1 MWISLTLGL
10 IGRHWEEKLLFSSR
24 RSRHQVKYSGWP
36 DAIYELHSFTPQNK
50 GSGHIHPVSDGAKL
64 HLHSLVINTTVG
76 TLPPF
81 DSFLPQWFVLFVRTN
96 QEKTTA
102 SRLDHLEIEHFLPCF
117 RSLRQWKDRR
127 VTLDVPLFPGYVFVR
142 LPHAERMRVLT
153 LPNVL
158 YFVGCGTFPAVLTN
172 EEIAWVGRGL
182 QSGYGVPHG
191 YLSEGQ
197 RVVIT
202 SGALA
207 GLKGILVR
215 KVNNTRAVVSLDSIG
230 RAFAVE
236 VDLPSVRAL
245 DSKLLVTLPQKFPV
259 QPSQPKP
266 LDPRRISSGTRR

>member
-1 MWISLTLGL
+1 M
-10 IGRHWEEKLLFSSR
+10 
-24 RSRHQVKYSGWP
+24 
-36 DAIYELHSFTPQNK
+36 
-50 GSGHIHPVSDGAKL
+50 
-64 HLHSLVINTTVG
+64 G

-102 SRLDHLEIEHFLPCF
+102 SRLDHLQIKHFLPRF

-127 VTLDVPLFPGYVFVR
+127 VTLDVPLFPGYVFVH

-158 YFVGCGTFPAVLTN
+158 YFVGSGSSPAVLSD
-172 EEIAWVGRGL
+172 EEVAWIGRGL
-182 QSGYGVPHG
+182 QSGNAVPHECMN
-191 YLSEGQ
+191 EGQ

-202 SGALA
+202 AGALA

-215 KVNNTRAVVSLDSIG
+215 KVNNTRVVVSLDSIG

-236 VDLPSVRAL
+236 VDLESVRAL
-245 DSKLLVTLPQKFPV
+245 NSKPLVIDGPLPQKFPV
-259 QPSQPKP
+259 QMSEDEPIDLP
-266 LDPRRISSGTRR
+266 RISSGARR

>member
-1 MWISLTLGL
+1 MGI
-10 IGRHWEEKLLFSSR
+10 
-24 RSRHQVKYSGWP
+24 
-36 DAIYELHSFTPQNK
+36 
-50 GSGHIHPVSDGAKL
+50 
-64 HLHSLVINTTVG
+64 
-76 TLPPF
+76 LPPF

-102 SRLDHLEIEHFLPCF
+102 SRLDHLQIKHFLPCF

-127 VTLDVPLFPGYVFVR
+127 VTLEVPLFPGYVFVH

-158 YFVGCGTFPAVLTN
+158 YFVGSGSSPAVLTD
-172 EEIAWVGRGL
+172 EEIAWIGRGL
-182 QSGYGVPHG
+182 QCGNAVPHEC
-191 YLSEGQ
+191 LNEGQ

-215 KVNNTRAVVSLDSIG
+215 RINNTRVVVSLDSIG

-236 VDLPSVRAL
+236 VDFQSVRAL
-245 DSKLLVTLPQKFPV
+245 ESRPLAIDGSSPQKFPA
-259 QPSQPKP
+259 QPSEDQPIDLP
-266 LDPRRISSGTRR
+266 RISFGGRR

>member
-1 MWISLTLGL
+1 
-10 IGRHWEEKLLFSSR
+10 
-24 RSRHQVKYSGWP
+24 
-36 DAIYELHSFTPQNK
+36 
-50 GSGHIHPVSDGAKL
+50 
-64 HLHSLVINTTVG
+64 VG
-76 TLPPF
+76 TPPPF

-102 SRLDHLEIEHFLPCF
+102 SRLDYLQIEHFLPCF

-127 VTLDVPLFPGYVFVR
+127 VTLEMPLFPGYVFVR

-158 YFVGCGTFPAVLTN
+158 YFVGSGTSPAVLTD
-172 EEIAWVGRGL
+172 EEIAWIGRGL
-182 QSGYGVPHG
+182 QSGNATPHEC
-191 YLSEGQ
+191 LSDGQ

-215 KVNNTRAVVSLDSIG
+215 KVNNTRVVVSLDSIG

-236 VDLPSVRAL
+236 VDLESVRPLENRPSVTDRAP
-245 DSKLLVTLPQKFPV
+245 TKFPA
-259 QPSQPKP
+259 QPAQGE
-266 LDPRRISSGTRR
+266 LIDTRRISSGGRR

>member
-1 MWISLTLGL
+1 M
-10 IGRHWEEKLLFSSR
+10 
-24 RSRHQVKYSGWP
+24 
-36 DAIYELHSFTPQNK
+36 
-50 GSGHIHPVSDGAKL
+50 
-64 HLHSLVINTTVG
+64 G

-102 SRLDHLEIEHFLPCF
+102 SRLDHLQIKHFLPCF

-127 VTLDVPLFPGYVFVR
+127 VTLDVPLFPGYVFVH

-158 YFVGCGTFPAVLTN
+158 YFVGSGSSPAVLSD
-172 EEIAWVGRGL
+172 EEIAWIGRGL
-182 QSGYGVPHG
+182 KSGNAVPHEC
-191 YLSEGQ
+191 LNEGQ

-202 SGALA
+202 AGALA

-215 KVNNTRAVVSLDSIG
+215 RVNNTRVVVSLDSIG

-236 VDLPSVRAL
+236 VDLESVRAL
-245 DSKLLVTLPQKFPV
+245 NSKPLVIDGPLPQKFPA
-259 QPSQPKP
+259 QMSEDEPIDLP
-266 LDPRRISSGTRR
+266 RISSGTRR

>member
-1 MWISLTLGL
+1 
-10 IGRHWEEKLLFSSR
+10 
-24 RSRHQVKYSGWP
+24 
-36 DAIYELHSFTPQNK
+36 
-50 GSGHIHPVSDGAKL
+50 
-64 HLHSLVINTTVG
+64 VG

-102 SRLDHLEIEHFLPCF
+102 SRLDHLQIKHFLPRF

-127 VTLDVPLFPGYVFVR
+127 VTLDVPLFPGYVFVH

-158 YFVGCGTFPAVLTN
+158 YFVGSGSSPAVLSD
-172 EEIAWVGRGL
+172 EEVAWIGRGL
-182 QSGYGVPHG
+182 QSGNAVPHECMN
-191 YLSEGQ
+191 EGQ

-202 SGALA
+202 AGALA

-215 KVNNTRAVVSLDSIG
+215 KVNNTRVVVSLDSIG

-236 VDLPSVRAL
+236 VDLESVRAL
-245 DSKLLVTLPQKFPV
+245 NSKPLVIDGPLPQKFPV
-259 QPSQPKP
+259 QMSEDEPIDLQ
-266 LDPRRISSGTRR
+266 RISSGARH

>member
-1 MWISLTLGL
+1 
-10 IGRHWEEKLLFSSR
+10 
-24 RSRHQVKYSGWP
+24 
-36 DAIYELHSFTPQNK
+36 
-50 GSGHIHPVSDGAKL
+50 
-64 HLHSLVINTTVG
+64 VG

-102 SRLDHLEIEHFLPCF
+102 SRLDHLQIKHFLPCF

-127 VTLDVPLFPGYVFVR
+127 VTLEVPLFPGYVFVH

-158 YFVGCGTFPAVLTN
+158 YLVGAGSFPAVVTD
-172 EEIAWVGRGL
+172 EEIAWIGRGL
-182 QSGYGVPHG
+182 QSGNAVPHEF
-191 YLSEGQ
+191 LNEGQ
-197 RVVIT
+197 RVVII

-215 KVNNTRAVVSLDSIG
+215 KVNNTRVVISLDSIG

-236 VDLPSVRAL
+236 VDLQSVRAL
-245 DSKLLVTLPQKFPV
+245 DSKPLIIDRPLPQKFPV
-259 QPSQPKP
+259 QPSQEKP
-266 LDPRRISSGTRR
+266 LDTRRISSGTRR

>member
-1 MWISLTLGL
+1 
-10 IGRHWEEKLLFSSR
+10 
-24 RSRHQVKYSGWP
+24 
-36 DAIYELHSFTPQNK
+36 
-50 GSGHIHPVSDGAKL
+50 
-64 HLHSLVINTTVG
+64 VG

-102 SRLDHLEIEHFLPCF
+102 SRLDHLQIEHFLPCF

-158 YFVGCGTFPAVLTN
+158 YFVGSGSFPAVLTD
-172 EEIAWVGRGL
+172 EEIAWIGRGL
-182 QSGYGVPHG
+182 QSGNAVPHE

-207 GLKGILVR
+207 GLKGIMVR
-215 KVNNTRAVVSLDSIG
+215 KVNNTRVVVSLDSIG

-236 VDLPSVRAL
+236 VDLESVRAL
-245 DSKLLVTLPQKFPV
+245 DNKSLLIDGPSLQKFPA
-259 QPSQPKP
+259 QPSHQEP
-266 LDPRRISSGTRR
+266 LVDIRHISSGTRR